1 MSTMLDIIGSMVI
14 RGAIVL
20 MTLYL
25 SVGLQSAYTYK
36 NALYTVKQKTVIPA
50 EVLTDDIRLA
60 GYGPTGTTK
69 VFATAMSQAMQ
80 FTADIDNDGVADMV
94 QYYLGPTYSGSTHRS
109 LYRTVSCI
117 NGGAP
122 FELARDVDSLCF
134 TYYDSLGNTKSYSTN
149 VSGIKSIKVSLVME
163 SNAQV
168 ADEITTAPTAS
179 GLYTKKTTVDTTVTN
194 FSTKYV
200 RAYWER
206 TIFPQ
211 NL

>member
-1 MSTMLDIIGSMVI
+1 MSVMLDIIGSMVI

-36 NALYTVKQKTVIPA
+36 STLYIVKQKTVVPA

-60 GYGPTGTTK
+60 GYGPTTSK
-69 VFATAMSQAMQ
+69 IFATATPEAMQ
-80 FTADIDNDGVADMV
+80 FYADINNDSIPETVH
-94 QYYLGPTYSGSTHRS
+94 YYLGTAYGGSNHRS
-109 LYRTVSCI
+109 LYREVSSI

-134 TYYDSLGNTKSYSTN
+134 TYYDSYGNTVSGSN

-163 SNAQV
+163 SSAQM
-168 ADEITTAPTAS
+168 ADEITTAPTSS
-179 GLYTKKTTVDTTVTN
+179 GLYSHEDTANTGTTN
-194 FSTKYV
+194 FPTKYV
-200 RAYWER
+200 RAFWER
-206 TIFPQ
+206 TVFPQ

>member
-36 NALYTVKQKTVIPA
+36 SVLYTVKQKTVIPA
-50 EVLTDDIRLA
+50 EILTDDIRLA
-60 GYGPTGTTK
+60 GYGPTTSK
-69 VFATAMSQAMQ
+69 LFDTAHSQAIQ
-80 FTADIDNDGVADMV
+80 FHADLNSDSTSETIY
-94 QYYLGPTYSGSTHRS
+94 YYLGPQYTGSAHRS
-109 LYRTVSCI
+109 LFRVK
-117 NGGAP
+117 NGGTP
-122 FELARDVDSLCF
+122 FELARDVDSLHF
-134 TYYDSLGNTKSYSTN
+134 TYYNVTGATVSGHN

-163 SNAQV
+163 SNVQV
-168 ADEITTAPTAS
+168 ADEIITAPVAP
-179 GLYTKKTTVDTTVTN
+179 GLNSSKTNVDTTVTN
-194 FSTKYV
+194 FPTKYV

-206 TIFPQ
+206 TVFPQ

>member
-1 MSTMLDIIGSMVI
+1 MLDIIGSMVI

-20 MTLYL
+20 MTLYM
-25 SVGLQSAYTYK
+25 SVGLQNAYTYK
-36 NALYTVKQKTVIPA
+36 STLYVVKQKTVVPA
-50 EVLTDDIRLA
+50 EILTDDIRLA

-80 FTADIDNDGVADMV
+80 FTADINNDGVADV
-94 QYYLGPTYSGSTHRS
+94 VTYYLGPTYTGSVHRS
-109 LYRTVSCI
+109 LYRTVSCY
-117 NGGAP
+117 NGNAA
-122 FELARDVDSLCF
+122 FELMRDVDSLCF
-134 TYYDSLGNTKSYSTN
+134 TYYDSLGNTKAYSTN

-163 SNAQV
+163 SSGQV
-168 ADEITTAPTAS
+168 ADEITTSPTAP
-179 GLYTKKTTVDTTVTN
+179 GLYSRKITVDTTVTN

-206 TIFPQ
+206 TVFPQ

>member
-1 MSTMLDIIGSMVI
+1 MSVMLDIIGSMII

-36 NALYTVKQKTVIPA
+36 STLYIVKQKTVVPA
-50 EVLTDDIRLA
+50 EILTDDIRMA
-60 GYGPTGTTK
+60 GYGPTTSKIFT
-69 VFATAMSQAMQ
+69 TAMSEAVQ
-80 FTADIDNDGVADMV
+80 FFADVNNDSLPETVH
-94 QYYLGPTYSGSTHRS
+94 YYLGPTYTGSSHRS
-109 LYRTVSCI
+109 LFREVSSI

-134 TYYDSLGNTKSYSTN
+134 TYYDVYGNTLSGSN
-149 VSGIKSIKVSLVME
+149 VSGIKSVKVSLVME
-163 SNAQV
+163 SGAQV

-179 GLYTKKTTVDTTVTN
+179 GLYSNEKTADTTVNN
-194 FSTKYV
+194 FPTKYV
-200 RAYWER
+200 RAFWER
-206 TIFPQ
+206 TVFPQ